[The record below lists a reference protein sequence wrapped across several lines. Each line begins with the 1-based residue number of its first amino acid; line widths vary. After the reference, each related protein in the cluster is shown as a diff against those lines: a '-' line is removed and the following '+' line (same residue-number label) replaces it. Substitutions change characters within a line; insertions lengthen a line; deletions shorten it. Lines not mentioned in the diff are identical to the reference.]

1 MFSFGGKGS
10 DGKKPPA
17 QKDAIPFL
25 TERDFEAE
33 VLRSEIPVVVQFTA
47 DWCEPCKKIA
57 PEVEAFQKEMKDQV
71 KVVRVDVDRAP
82 VLAQRLRIQS
92 VPTFMLVAQQR
103 VVDVVVGALN
113 RKKLRELVEPV
124 LPRAEGALKTV
135 EVAQL
140 IKEGAVVAI
149 DTRDAGAYGRA
160 HLPGAQNIP
169 LEEIQNRLAEL
180 HMFAG
185 QPVLYCRAGDKTKD
199 LAATMAEQ
207 GMPIAFLEGGMLAW
221 EADGLPIE
229 RP

>member
-1 MFSFGGKGS
+1 MITFGKGS
-10 DGKKPPA
+10 DGKTPSK
-17 QKDAIPFL
+17 KDGIPFV

-57 PEVEAFQKEMKDQV
+57 PEVEAFAKEMKDQV

-103 VVDVVVGALN
+103 VVDVVVGALG

-124 LPRAEGALKTV
+124 LPRSEGALKPL
-135 EVAQL
+135 ELAQL
-140 IKEGAVVAI
+140 IKEGAVIPI
-149 DTRDAGAYGRA
+149 DTRDAAAFGRA
-160 HLPGAQNIP
+160 HLPTAKNIP

-185 QPVLYCRAGDKTKD
+185 QPVLYCRSGDKTKE
-199 LAATMAEQ
+199 LASVLAES
-207 GMPIAFLEGGMLAW
+207 GMPIAFLEGGMLGW
-221 EADGLPIE
+221 EAEGLPVE